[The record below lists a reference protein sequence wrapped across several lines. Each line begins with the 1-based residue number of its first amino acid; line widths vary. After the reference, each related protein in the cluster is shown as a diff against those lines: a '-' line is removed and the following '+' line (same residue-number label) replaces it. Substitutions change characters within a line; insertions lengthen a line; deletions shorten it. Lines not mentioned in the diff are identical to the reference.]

1 MESLSKAEIHFD
13 PTRYVDICWFV
24 HKQYKMNRVSIFL
37 YFSVN
42 LFLEHLLVI
51 SDRFLENILLIV
63 QTGKNLPYRPL
74 QLLLLSCN
82 FPFLPHLLT
91 RITSDNLR
99 ILLRFSLNPLS
110 LIGLVKR
117 RPLLPVLP
125 DEGMPQ
131 QLPHIK
137 SPLRI
142 QHYHLPYKLIR
153 LSWYLWIY
161 IQLEVVPVLHKGLII
176 EVFPRKEWYVLV
188 QHLVND
194 NSQWPN
200 IHFVVVIVP
209 ACNFRSHVA
218 KVTQIGGPPSH
229 LINKTKI
236 NNFDLVL
243 PRHHYILW
251 REIAMNVAVLVYDL
265 QPLKNLICQK
275 ANLPFL

>member
-1 MESLSKAEIHFD
+1 
-13 PTRYVDICWFV
+13 
-24 HKQYKMNRVSIFL
+24 MNSVSIFL

-153 LSWYLWIY
+153 LS
-161 IQLEVVPVLHKGLII
+161 
-176 EVFPRKEWYVLV
+176 
-188 QHLVND
+188 
-194 NSQWPN
+194 
-200 IHFVVVIVP
+200 
-209 ACNFRSHVA
+209 
-218 KVTQIGGPPSH
+218 
-229 LINKTKI
+229 
-236 NNFDLVL
+236 
-243 PRHHYILW
+243 
-251 REIAMNVAVLVYDL
+251 
-265 QPLKNLICQK
+265 
-275 ANLPFL
+275 